1 MLICFACRAITL
13 FKSSVEGT
21 QKFSFNVVRIYVM
34 RHFNDFVKRLG
45 SLDSNIVVICN
56 SNYTSTWWK
65 VYIEQVAD
73 MIIHAKILN
82 TIIGKMRD
90 LGSL

>member
-13 FKSSVEGT
+13 FKSSVEGA
-21 QKFSFNVVRIYVM
+21 QKSSFNVVRKYVM

-45 SLDSNIVVICN
+45 SLDLDIVAICN

-65 VYIEQVAD
+65 LYIEQVAN
-73 MIIHAKILN
+73 MIIHAKFLN
-82 TIIGKMRD
+82 TIIGKIRD